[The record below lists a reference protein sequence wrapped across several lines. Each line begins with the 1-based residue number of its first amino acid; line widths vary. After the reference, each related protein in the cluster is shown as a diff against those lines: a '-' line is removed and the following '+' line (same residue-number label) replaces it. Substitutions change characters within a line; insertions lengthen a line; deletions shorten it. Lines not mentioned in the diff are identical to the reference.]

1 MGMFGQSMK
10 NMRRR
15 RQDPL
20 LAALPIDAA
29 LETPEP
35 IAPAQGM
42 FGANKLPKRVLGGIG
57 AALSDFGAGLRGGQI
72 GYSDKFAAD
81 ETAAQQD
88 ADWAFTLD
96 GMDLPPEVK
105 TFAQANPDA
114 FKKYQF
120 EQTMA
125 ASQRDKDMGLL
136 SGLDLP
142 PELMARAS
150 LNPKGFAEE
159 LGKGAGVTRERSY
172 IDPVTGQPVIMP
184 ELYDNGGFT
193 GLQTA
198 DGLEGVE
205 QRPLSWQEQNERD
218 RIANEG
224 RKTTEDARK
233 NREQERLTE
242 RELGIR
248 DKRAD
253 TDRMFGRS
261 GVGSGGSVIDDPSEN
276 PPIPGDIDYRP
287 GGRDFDGAKVIKI
300 GIGPN
305 GQWVQE
311 DDDGE
316 MTNGIPAPMYSDLIG
331 DEKSWG
337 PAIRAENKY
346 IDEQTTLAGQIRNRA
361 DKANEFLSITQ
372 EGDKP
377 YITGDGV
384 WMMTQHPLEAAGQML
399 DPRRDRLD
407 KLNKE
412 LTIDMGQGMKGAFSD
427 ADRVFLMR
435 GVPSKDTRE
444 DSNVDFAKRQVALA
458 NRAEQYDSWLRNYRA
473 KFKQGTLKEAQ
484 RYWDDYKNANPV
496 FDSDGHPHEDIPTI
510 TEWFGGAPAVGKEKP
525 FNRKAVDPSKPK
537 SSADMSD
544 DELKKKLGLK

>member
-1 MGMFGQSMK
+1 MAGMFGRSV
-10 NMRRR
+10 RGRP
-15 RQDPL
+15 QDPL
-20 LAALPIDAA
+20 LAGLSIDTA
-29 LETPEP
+29 LETPEAM
-35 IAPAQGM
+35 APAQGM
-42 FGANKLPKRVLGGIG
+42 FGANPLPKRHLAGIG
-57 AALSDFGAGLRGGQI
+57 AALSDFGAGLRGGPT
-72 GYSDKFAAD
+72 GYSQRFAED
-81 ETAAQQD
+81 EAAAQED
-88 ADWAFTLD
+88 ADWMFQLD

-120 EQTMA
+120 EQSMA
-125 ASQRDKDMGLL
+125 ASQADKDMGLL

-142 PELMARAS
+142 PELLARAR
-150 LNPKGFAEE
+150 LNPKGFADEF
-159 LGKGAGVTRERSY
+159 GKTAGQAQDKTFF
-172 IDPVTGQPVIMP
+172 DPINGWQVAP

-198 DGLEGVE
+198 DGVE
-205 QRPLSWQEQNERD
+205 NLDQRPLSWQEQNERD

-224 RKTTEDARK
+224 RG
-233 NREQERLTE
+233 LTE
-242 RELGIR
+242 SA
-248 DKRAD
+248 RAARAKEATEAKD
-253 TDRMFGRS
+253 SETRRLLAETDSRLGRS
-261 GVGSGGSVIDDPSEN
+261 GGGGGGGFGDIPTDD
-276 PPIPGDIDYRP
+276 PPIPGDIDYGP
-287 GGRDFDGAKVIKI
+287 QNNFQGGRVIKI

-305 GQWVQE
+305 GEWKKT

-346 IDEQTTLAGQIRNRA
+346 IDEQTTLASQIRNRA

-377 YITGDGV
+377 YITGDGI
-384 WMMTQHPLEAAGQML
+384 WMATNHPLEAVGQML

-427 ADRVFLMR
+427 ADRIFLMR

-444 DSNVDFAKRQVALA
+444 QSNVDFAKRQVALA

-473 KFKQGTLKEAQ
+473 LFKQGTLKEAQ

-496 FDSDGHPHEDIPTI
+496 FNKDGHAHEDVPTI
-510 TEWFGGAPAVGKEKP
+510 TEWFGGAKAVGTEKA

-537 SSADMSD
+537 PTAEMSD
-544 DELKKKLGLK
+544 EELKKKLGIK